1 MYCRPM
7 AITPKKYNMAS
18 NDMLGSL
25 GISGRWQCLGKT
37 AIWASGTMFVS
48 LSSVW
53 LYHKKI
59 HRHIAITHA
68 LHLAVYF
75 SKINMMS
82 CIHNI
87 FTKYHSFLSKIR
99 IVLQELFILFFL
111 FFLIQRDSVFY
122 NILELLYQLSLWLC
136 TAQLTDHAEQWL
148 FWENVNFQIPSI
160 SSFTTAIIRIR
171 LNTG

>member
-1 MYCRPM
+1 MY
-7 AITPKKYNMAS
+7 
-18 NDMLGSL
+18 
-25 GISGRWQCLGKT
+25 
-37 AIWASGTMFVS
+37 
-48 LSSVW
+48 
-53 LYHKKI
+53 
-59 HRHIAITHA
+59 
-68 LHLAVYF
+68 
-75 SKINMMS
+75 
-82 CIHNI
+82 NI

-99 IVLQELFILFFL
+99 IVLQELFILLCL
-111 FFLIQRDSVFY
+111 FFFIQRDSVFY

>member
-1 MYCRPM
+1 MY
-7 AITPKKYNMAS
+7 
-18 NDMLGSL
+18 
-25 GISGRWQCLGKT
+25 
-37 AIWASGTMFVS
+37 
-48 LSSVW
+48 
-53 LYHKKI
+53 
-59 HRHIAITHA
+59 
-68 LHLAVYF
+68 
-75 SKINMMS
+75 
-82 CIHNI
+82 NI

-99 IVLQELFILFFL
+99 IVLQELFILLCL

-122 NILELLYQLSLWLC
+122 NILELLYQLLLWLC

>member
-1 MYCRPM
+1 MY
-7 AITPKKYNMAS
+7 
-18 NDMLGSL
+18 
-25 GISGRWQCLGKT
+25 
-37 AIWASGTMFVS
+37 
-48 LSSVW
+48 
-53 LYHKKI
+53 
-59 HRHIAITHA
+59 
-68 LHLAVYF
+68 
-75 SKINMMS
+75 
-82 CIHNI
+82 NI

-99 IVLQELFILFFL
+99 IVLQELFILICL

-136 TAQLTDHAEQWL
+136 TAQLTDYAEQWL

>member
-1 MYCRPM
+1 MY
-7 AITPKKYNMAS
+7 
-18 NDMLGSL
+18 
-25 GISGRWQCLGKT
+25 
-37 AIWASGTMFVS
+37 
-48 LSSVW
+48 
-53 LYHKKI
+53 
-59 HRHIAITHA
+59 
-68 LHLAVYF
+68 
-75 SKINMMS
+75 
-82 CIHNI
+82 NI

-99 IVLQELFILFFL
+99 IVLQELFILLCL

-136 TAQLTDHAEQWL
+136 TAQPTDHAEQWL

>member
-1 MYCRPM
+1 MY
-7 AITPKKYNMAS
+7 
-18 NDMLGSL
+18 
-25 GISGRWQCLGKT
+25 
-37 AIWASGTMFVS
+37 
-48 LSSVW
+48 
-53 LYHKKI
+53 
-59 HRHIAITHA
+59 
-68 LHLAVYF
+68 
-75 SKINMMS
+75 
-82 CIHNI
+82 NI

-99 IVLQELFILFFL
+99 IVLQELFILLCSFF
-111 FFLIQRDSVFY
+111 FIQRDSVFY

>member
-1 MYCRPM
+1 MY
-7 AITPKKYNMAS
+7 
-18 NDMLGSL
+18 
-25 GISGRWQCLGKT
+25 
-37 AIWASGTMFVS
+37 
-48 LSSVW
+48 
-53 LYHKKI
+53 
-59 HRHIAITHA
+59 
-68 LHLAVYF
+68 
-75 SKINMMS
+75 
-82 CIHNI
+82 NI

-99 IVLQELFILFFL
+99 IVLQELFILLCL